1 MKTSF
6 RLLLSAAIGLAVS
19 LASISS
25 LHAQTVYNQPANPL
39 AQILGGPGA
48 SAATPTFAAT
58 VALPV
63 TNNAVVQLNGVS
75 TTSATSTL
83 TSGAAPFGKTLVVVC
98 KADSSGT
105 VTYTFGTG
113 FKSTGTAAPTAGT
126 TIVVL
131 FVGDGTNFFEVAR
144 SSSAITG

>member
-19 LASISS
+19 LASVSY
-25 LHAQTVYNQPANPL
+25 LRAQTIYNQPANPL
-39 AQILGGPGA
+39 AQILGGSGA

-58 VALPV
+58 VALPIA
-63 TNNAVVQLNGVS
+63 TNAVVQINGVS

-83 TSGAAPFGKTLVVVC
+83 TAGVAPFGKILVVFC

-113 FKSTGTAAPTAGT
+113 FKPTGTAAPTAGT

-131 FVGDGTNFFEVAR
+131 FVSDGTNFFEMGR